1 MGESDLKAPV
11 TSLGHFPISR
21 DNYNLLHYLNTMHK
35 KPQLLS
41 LSLSLRSCTA
51 HVSTTK
57 LDPTSRTSDV
67 KFCVNSLVR
76 LSLNQKST
84 VLDIM

>member
-1 MGESDLKAPV
+1 MQYDMGESDLKAPV

-41 LSLSLRSCTA
+41 LSLFVLAPRTFLRLNWTLHRERVTSSFA
-51 HVSTTK
+51 STPSF
-57 LDPTSRTSDV
+57 D
-67 KFCVNSLVR
+67 FR
-76 LSLNQKST
+76 LIKSQQS
-84 VLDIM
+84 